1 MTTAR
6 LSVLGPVHRTTFFDA
21 VHFEWIKMRTVRASL
36 WSLLA
41 ATALMLSIGLIADHQ
56 IKAGADTA
64 TILYDMMGGVLF
76 GQVAMCAFGAMAT
89 TGEYATGTI
98 ATTFTAVPGRTR
110 LLCAKALV
118 VWVVATVAGELA
130 SFATFFTGTA
140 LLPTGIAH
148 PSIASAAV
156 LRAVVGLGLY
166 LGILAVFALALGLV
180 LRSSAGAITVA
191 TTITV
196 AVPIA
201 LLSTGSLGKHLDE
214 WWPTEAGRQ
223 ILDTARIPGTLPPL
237 AGLAYFTAITIAACI
252 AAMAL
257 VNRRDA

>member
-1 MTTAR
+1 MTTDR
-6 LSVLGPVHRTTFFDA
+6 VSVLGRVHRTTFLDA
-21 VHFEWIKMRTVRASL
+21 AHFEWIKMRTVRASL

-41 ATALMLSIGLIADHQ
+41 AAALMLGIGLIGANQ
-56 IKAGADTA
+56 VKAGADAA
-64 TILYDMMGGVLF
+64 TILNDVMGGVLF
-76 GQVAMCAFGAMAT
+76 GQVAMCAFGSMAA

-98 ATTFTAVPGRTR
+98 ATTFAAVPVRVR
-110 LLCAKALV
+110 VLCAKALV
-118 VWVVATVAGELA
+118 VWVVATVAGVLTSLA
-130 SFATFFTGTA
+130 AFFAGTA
-140 LLPTGIAH
+140 CLPAGIAH
-148 PSIASAAV
+148 PSIASSTV

-201 LLSTGSLGKHLDE
+201 LLSTGTLGRHLDK

-223 ILDTARIPGTLPPL
+223 ILDTRPIHGTLPPL
-237 AGLAYFTAITIAACI
+237 TGLAYFTAVTLAACV
-252 AAMAL
+252 AAAVL
-257 VNRRDA
+257 LDRRDA

>member
-1 MTTAR
+1 MTTVR
-6 LSVLGPVHRTTFFDA
+6 LSVLGPVHRTTFLDA

-41 ATALMLSIGLIADHQ
+41 AAALMLGIGLIAANQ
-56 IKAGADTA
+56 VKAGADAA
-64 TILYDMMGGVLF
+64 TVLYDLMGGVLF
-76 GQVAMCAFGAMAT
+76 GQVAMCAFGAMAA

-118 VWVVATVAGELA
+118 VWVVATVAGLLT
-130 SFATFFTGTA
+130 SFTALFAGTA
-140 LLPTGIAH
+140 ALPAGITR
-148 PSIASAAV
+148 PSLGSATV

-180 LRSSAGAITVA
+180 LRSSAAAITVA

-223 ILDTARIPGTLPPL
+223 ILDLRPIHGTLSPL
-237 AGLAYFTAITIAACI
+237 VGLAYFTAITLGACAA
-252 AAMAL
+252 AL
-257 VNRRDA
+257 VMVNRRDA